1 MLYIEDYERV
11 PGEVNEN
18 SLSTDIEALS
28 PAFMKKLQKS
38 KSTRKEILNEHVL
51 IKRNVNEGIRTS
63 TPQKPKGYKQCYID
77 LSLISKSVLAK
88 LNHHCDFDY

>member
-28 PAFMKKLQKS
+28 PTFTKKLQKS

-51 IKRNVNEGIRTS
+51 IKRNVNEGITTS
-63 TPQKPKGYKQCYID
+63 TPKKPKGYKQCYID
-77 LSLISKSVLAK
+77 LSPISKSVLAK